1 MSALELSKIGLSLG
15 GIPVL
20 DDVSM
25 HVAQGEFVSILGPS
39 GCGKSSLLRL
49 LTGALSPDRGEIR
62 VGGAPLDERSRAF
75 AFMPQRDALM
85 PWRRIIDNVILGLEV
100 QGLGRAEARARVRPL
115 FAAFGLEGFE
125 RHYPAQLSGGMR
137 QRAALMRTIVQDRP
151 VQLLDEPFGALDAL
165 TRAEMQR
172 WHRAALAGCAL
183 DHGSGHP
190 RRARGG
196 GAVRPDLRALTHGR
210 HGSLP
215 NSRLPGQAPA
225 PRRHAVARGCPPR
238 GSASRHASYSDRR
251 LIMKHL
257 LAALVLLVAFPAH
270 RGGKTHRGARLD
282 AQHQPCRALRRP
294 GQGLVH

>member
-125 RHYPAQLSGGMR
+125 RHYPAHLSGGMR

-172 WHRAALAGCAL
+172 WLERRWQDALWTTVL
-183 DHGSGHP
+183 VTHD
-190 RRARGG
+190 
-196 GAVRPDLRALTHGR
+196 VRE
-210 HGSLP
+210 
-215 NSRLPGQAPA
+215 
-225 PRRHAVARGCPPR
+225 AVALSDRIYVLSPR
-238 GSASRHASYSDRR
+238 PARIVAEFEVSDRR
-251 LIMKHL
+251 PRLGATL
-257 LAALVLLVAFPAH
+257 SPEAVRLEAALLDTLLTQT
-270 RGGKTHRGARLD
+270 GD
-282 AQHQPCRALRRP
+282 
-294 GQGLVH
+294 